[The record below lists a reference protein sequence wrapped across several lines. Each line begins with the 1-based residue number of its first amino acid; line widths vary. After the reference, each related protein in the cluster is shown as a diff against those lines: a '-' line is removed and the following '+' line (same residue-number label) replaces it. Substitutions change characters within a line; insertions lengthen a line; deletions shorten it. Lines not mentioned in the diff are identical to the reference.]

1 MEYFLVDAVLTLG
14 RTLQVFSLYFQTF
27 RMVLDSISQGF
38 YDGTLC
44 PIFRQMPATG
54 KDFRLERYV
63 TGVAQEL
70 VMELWAGRGK
80 VKR

>member
-1 MEYFLVDAVLTLG
+1 MILES
-14 RTLQVFSLYFQTF
+14 FSH
-27 RMVLDSISQGF
+27 GF

-54 KDFRLERYV
+54 KDFSLERYV

>member
-1 MEYFLVDAVLTLG
+1 
-14 RTLQVFSLYFQTF
+14 
-27 RMVLDSISQGF
+27 MVLESISQGF